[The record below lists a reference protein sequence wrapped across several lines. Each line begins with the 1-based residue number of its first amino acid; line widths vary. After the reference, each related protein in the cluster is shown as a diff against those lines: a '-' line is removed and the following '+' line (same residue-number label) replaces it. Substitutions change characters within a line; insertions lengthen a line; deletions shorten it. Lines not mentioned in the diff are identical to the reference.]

1 MDVTLA
7 LFVRVPGPSQEE
19 RRDNLTFYTS
29 SNKSVNRCLSIGG
42 GAERFLFFLP
52 CGYLLTGF
60 CLRRGHTTQADGG
73 IRKRSS
79 SHSSSYSFSLSLY
92 LRLSCPL
99 WRSLST
105 GFLLVSASQPLYL
118 YRETDLSFPL
128 FSPPSSSSTLLLSA
142 WIPFRVD
149 PHQVNVLHSR
159 QVENQTFTGIIPS
172 SYFLFC
178 LRWDMSA
185 LAKDAELKSINYY
198 KKPFLFGFLFLL
210 GYACR

>member
-1 MDVTLA
+1 MSHANGFLTRRTATTLRQLYYILWTIVVDVTLA

-105 GFLLVSASQPLYL
+105 GFLLVSASQP
-118 YRETDLSFPL
+118 F
-128 FSPPSSSSTLLLSA
+128 
-142 WIPFRVD
+142 V
-149 PHQVNVLHSR
+149 V
-159 QVENQTFTGIIPS
+159 
-172 SYFLFC
+172 
-178 LRWDMSA
+178 
-185 LAKDAELKSINYY
+185 SI
-198 KKPFLFGFLFLL
+198 
-210 GYACR
+210 